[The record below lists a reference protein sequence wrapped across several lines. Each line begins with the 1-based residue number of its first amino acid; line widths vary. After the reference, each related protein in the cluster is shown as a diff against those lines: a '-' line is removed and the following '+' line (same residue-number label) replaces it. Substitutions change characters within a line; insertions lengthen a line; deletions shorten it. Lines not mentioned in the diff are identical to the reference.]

1 MPEPPKPYVY
11 NFTPCETHKKT
22 NCPLCSV
29 TNPVA
34 QPNPDL
40 SAPAKPPAGDPQVFT
55 INTALPAPPP
65 VLTDPKAQ
73 KIVEAARKYAQ
84 AVEAAAIISDQVAQT
99 KELLAALEQKLEETK
114 KDVEIAMKETQAI

>member
-1 MPEPPKPYVY
+1 MTDKPKAYA
-11 NFTPCETHKKT
+11 FCEVHFKA

-40 SAPAKPPAGDPQVFT
+40 SAPVSKIPTGTSAGVAQNVPV
-55 INTALPAPPP
+55 AVAAPP

-73 KIVEAARKYAQ
+73 KIVEAARKYAS

-99 KELLAALEQKLEETK
+99 RELLAALEKKLEETK
-114 KDVEIAMKETQAI
+114 KDIEDALKETKTL

>member
-1 MPEPPKPYVY
+1 MTTKPEPYK
-11 NFTPCETHKKT
+11 FCEVHFKA

-40 SAPAKPPAGDPQVFT
+40 SVAPTKPTTEAVPAQ
-55 INTALPAPPP
+55 PAPPP

-73 KIVEAARKYAQ
+73 KIVEAARKYAS

-99 KELLAALEQKLEETK
+99 KELLAALEQKLAETK
-114 KDVEIAMKETQAI
+114 KDIEDALQETKTL

>member
-1 MPEPPKPYVY
+1 MTDKPQPYA
-11 NFTPCETHKKT
+11 FCEQHFKA

-34 QPNPDL
+34 QPNPDAN
-40 SAPAKPPAGDPQVFT
+40 SIPTGVVGTEVAKNAPVAVAP
-55 INTALPAPPP
+55 PPP
-65 VLTDPKAQ
+65 VLTNPQAQ

-99 KELLAALEQKLEETK
+99 KELLAALEQKLAETK
-114 KDVEIAMKETQAI
+114 KDVEEAMKETRTL